1 MVYYNCGPYFN
12 FQYVY
17 PYYHRKH
24 IFVSFGGW
32 WPQYTC
38 LRYYWYPYHSYFWYG
53 YYPPVYRVDGD
64 TYNYYTYNYYGGDD
78 GSAQGTYGLT
88 PVDANTFAD
97 VREKLAAQK
106 AQTPANETDADQYF
120 EEGVQAFEKG
130 DYAAAADKFAEAIS
144 LESNDVVLPFAYCQA
159 LFASGRYSE
168 AAAVLREAVAKLPPD
183 EEGVIFPRGLYPNDD
198 ILQEQI
204 GILADKA
211 ELDFDNEDL
220 QLLLGYQLLGA
231 EKFDQAVEPL
241 QRIDPYGENSKTAA
255 ALVALLEKI
264 RTQTAEQTSGQ

>member
-1 MVYYNCGPYFN
+1 
-12 FQYVY
+12 
-17 PYYHRKH
+17 
-24 IFVSFGGW
+24 VSFGGW
-32 WPQYTC
+32 WPHYTC

-78 GSAQGTYGLT
+78 GSTQDTYGLS

-97 VREKLAAQK
+97 VREKLASQK
-106 AQTPANETDADQYF
+106 AQEPAAETIADRYF
-120 EEGVQAFEKG
+120 EEGVQAFENG
-130 DYAAAADKFAEAIS
+130 DYATAAEKFAAAID
-144 LESNDVVLPFAYCQA
+144 LESDDVVLPFAYCQA

-168 AAAVLREAVAKLPPD
+168 AAEVLRGAVAKLPPD
-183 EEGVIFPRGLYPNDD
+183 EEGVIFPRGLYPSDD

-204 GILADKA
+204 GILADKT
-211 ELDFDNEDL
+211 ELDSDNEDL

-241 QRIDPYGENSKTAA
+241 QRINPYGENGKAAA
-255 ALVALLEKI
+255 ALMALLEKI
-264 RTQTAEQTSGQ
+264 SSETAQQTSGQ